1 MKAAWCEVYSL
12 ARQWFER
19 LELSGRYGV
28 RSQRDERE
36 HESQQRAAIAAFL
49 AAHHC
54 DRTRGMMISTTAE
67 KRVGV
72 IADKSLTRVGV
83 LFRRL
88 TRGSIAHLDGIMRK
102 VRHWSA
108 PFVQYQ
114 LGSVPLT
121 SCSVITS

>member
-1 MKAAWCEVYSL
+1 M
-12 ARQWFER
+12 
-19 LELSGRYGV
+19 SGGNSGK
-28 RSQRDERE
+28 SQKDERE
-36 HESQQRAAIAAFL
+36 HDSQQRAAIAAFL

-72 IADKSLTRVGV
+72 IADKDDVARKVVWCLTRVGV

>member
-1 MKAAWCEVYSL
+1 MSSSN
-12 ARQWFER
+12 
-19 LELSGRYGV
+19 SGK
-28 RSQRDERE
+28 SQRDERE

-54 DRTRGMMISTTAE
+54 DRTRGMMISTTGE
-67 KRVGV
+67 KWVGV
-72 IADKSLTRVGV
+72 IADKGDVARKVVWCLTKVR
-83 LFRRL
+83 LPCRRL